1 LLIFGFKSDTNN
13 LKTTPSRKICGS
25 PLAWVALLAL
35 TVRLSPAQPASAPPG
50 ATNQS
55 TKVYLV
61 EIQGQVEISHGK
73 NSVWVAARPNESLQ
87 PSDRLRTGD
96 NSRVALRWSDQSIV
110 PIGASSELEVL
121 PPTGTDDQCGLHLL
135 NGIISFFHRDKPGHI
150 RVITDGA
157 VAGVEGTEFVMMVD
171 NARDTTL
178 SVLDGKVSFGNEQA
192 TLLVTN
198 GQQAVAGPGHQP
210 HRTAGFMA
218 NNLLQWCFY
227 YPAVI
232 DPDDLE
238 LTAAEQNDLSVS
250 LGEYRAGDVLAALA
264 DYPSNRVSLSDHER
278 IYQAAL
284 LLSVG
289 QVDKTESALAH
300 IQNNSGR
307 SEQLSAA
314 LRELIAAVKRQ
325 PNAGLAGARLT
336 SEQMAASYF
345 QQSLAI
351 RETSLE
357 RALALARQAT
367 TNSPNF
373 GFAWERVAEL
383 EFNFG
388 RLTPALSDLEK
399 SLALAPRNAQALA
412 LKGFILS
419 AENRN
424 HEAIDWFDRAI
435 AADGALGNAWLG
447 RGICRIRRGDAR
459 GGRED
464 ILVAA
469 ALEPQRSE
477 LRSYL
482 GKAYAH
488 TYDIPHAERELEL
501 ARGLDANDPTPWLY
515 SALIKQEGSEINDS
529 IRDLEKSQ
537 ALNDNRSVYRSQLL
551 LDEDQAVRS
560 ANLAHVYLDAGMT
573 DQSLREAER
582 AVNYDYA
589 NYSAHLFLASSYNQL
604 LDPGY
609 ANLRYETPSISE
621 YLIANLLAPP
631 SAGIINS
638 VLSEQAYAKLFD
650 QNRLGVISDT
660 TYLSRGAWSE
670 TGSQYGSYD
679 DFSYAFTGSYLYD
692 PGERP
697 NNADENRQLTLDLK
711 MAVTPQDTVSFT
723 YAQGHEDAGDLEQDY
738 FFKSQYDPTIDIQ
751 DDQNPILTFGYRHE
765 WRPGVETLFLG
776 NYSSFNSPESG
787 QTFPQL
793 LLIEYFGEL
802 ANTTPFYDDLTGY
815 IKGESYSGELQ
826 QIWEQGDHTTIVG
839 ARYQWGQIHNN
850 NYQTDASQGGFFND
864 PFVDAQD
871 VYNSF
876 HYVSGYAYH
885 NWQILDSVILE
896 GGVAYEVSHGPQGEG
911 TVPALADAKTSA
923 EVSPKAGIVWTPLNG
938 TTVRGAFTRN
948 LTGFESGQ
956 STRIEPTEVAGF
968 NQDFRDLISSSV
980 AGDTSGARNET
991 YDVAVEQKFD
1001 TGTYLGIT
1009 GEILY
1014 SKADRMIGT
1023 YVDDGSQEFPYSNGL
1038 QENLDYKEY
1047 SLLFSADQLIGKQWT
1062 VGADYKLTESRL
1074 GNVYPYAL
1082 IDNGFQPAF
1091 NGFNP
1096 DQHLDSTLHN
1106 VNLHLNWNH
1115 PSGLF
1120 SSFEAN
1126 WYRQDNSGFSVA
1138 EPGDDFWQFNIYAGY
1153 RFWHRRAEL
1162 SAGILNIANQDYQLE
1177 PLNFYNEMARE
1188 RTLMVRLVLNF

>member
-1 LLIFGFKSDTNN
+1 MNISHRLNK
-13 LKTTPSRKICGS
+13 RCA
-25 PLAWVALLAL
+25 PLAGVALLAL
-35 TVRLSPAQPASAPPG
+35 MAPTAPAQSVPAAVS
-50 ATNQS
+50 S
-55 TKVYLV
+55 TRQVAEVLLV
-61 EIQGQVEISHGK
+61 EIQGKVEISHGK
-73 NSVWVAARPNESLQ
+73 NGVWTLAHANESLH

-121 PPTGTDDQCGLHLL
+121 PPNGTDDQCGLHLL
-135 NGIISFFHRDKPGHI
+135 NGVISFFHRDKPGHI
-150 RVITDGA
+150 RVMTDGA
-157 VAGVEGTEFVMMVD
+157 VAGVEGTEFVMALD
-171 NARDTTL
+171 NSKNTTL
-178 SVLDGKVSFGNEQA
+178 SVVDGQVSFGNDQSTLLLTNGEQA
-192 TLLVTN
+192 V
-198 GQQAVAGPGHQP
+198 VAPGHQP
-210 HRTAGFMA
+210 RRTAGFMA

-227 YPAVI
+227 YPAVL
-232 DPDDLE
+232 DPDELG
-238 LTAAEQNDLSVS
+238 LTAAEQSDLAAS
-250 LGEYRAGDVLAALA
+250 LKDYRAGDLLAALA
-264 DYPSNRVSLSDHER
+264 EYPTNRVSVSDHER
-278 IYQAAL
+278 IYHAAL

-289 QVDKTESALAH
+289 QVEKAETTLAQ
-300 IQNNSGR
+300 IQDRSGR
-307 SEQLSAA
+307 NGKLSAS
-314 LRELIAAVKRQ
+314 LLELIASVKRQ
-325 PNAGLAGARLT
+325 PNPASGAADLS

-357 RALALARQAT
+357 NALALARRAS

-383 EFNFG
+383 EFSFG
-388 RLTPALSDLEK
+388 RWSPALSALER

-424 HEAIDWFDRAI
+424 PEAISWFDRAI

-447 RGICRIRRGDAR
+447 RGICRIRRGDAE
-459 GGRED
+459 GGRQD

-488 TYDIPHAERELEL
+488 SYDLPHAQRELEL
-501 ARGLDANDPTPWLY
+501 AKRLDAADPTPWLY

-573 DQSLREAER
+573 DQSLREAQR

-609 ANLRYETPSISE
+609 ANLRYETPSVSE

-631 SAGIINS
+631 SAGVINQT
-638 VLSEQAYAKLFD
+638 LSEQAYAKLFD
-650 QNRLGVISDT
+650 QNRLGVISAT

-679 DFSYAFTGSYLYD
+679 DFSYAFTGSYLSD

-697 NNADENRQLTLDLK
+697 NNADESRQLSLDLK
-711 MAVTPQDTVSFT
+711 LAVTPKDTISFNYSQT
-723 YAQGHEDAGDLEQDY
+723 REAAGDLQQNY
-738 FFKSQYDPTIDIQ
+738 YFKSQYDPTVYNRENVDP
-751 DDQNPILTFGYRHE
+751 NLSFGYRHE
-765 WRPGVETLFLG
+765 WNPGVQTLFFG
-776 NYSSFNSPESG
+776 SYNSFRSPEG
-787 QTFPQL
+787 DQNYPIL
-793 LLIEYFGEL
+793 LLNENIQMGLISGFIPFEDNLAGSINGE
-802 ANTTPFYDDLTGY
+802 T
-815 IKGESYSGELQ
+815 YSGELQ
-826 QIWEQGDHTTIVG
+826 QIWEEGDHTTIIG
-839 ARYQWGQIHNN
+839 ALYQWGRLHYYDNQNGATAGGIFDDP
-850 NYQTDASQGGFFND
+850 YVDSQDIN
-864 PFVDAQD
+864 
-871 VYNSF
+871 NSF
-876 HYVSGYAYH
+876 HYFSGYGYH
-885 NWQILDSVILE
+885 TWQILDSLMLE
-896 GGVAYEVSHGPQGEG
+896 GGVAYEANHEPASEG
-911 TVPALADAKTSA
+911 QIPALTDAKTSA
-923 EVSPKAGIVWTPLNG
+923 QVSPKAGIVWTPLKG

-948 LTGFESGQ
+948 LTGFEGSQ

-968 NQDFRDLISSSV
+968 NQEFRDLISSSV
-980 AGDTSGARNET
+980 VGETSGARNET
-991 YDVAVEQKFD
+991 YDVALEQKFD

-1014 SKADRMIGT
+1014 SKLNRLQGVYLSDA
-1023 YVDDGSQEFPYSNGL
+1023 SQNFPYSQGL
-1038 QENLDYKEY
+1038 EQNLDYKEY
-1047 SLLFSADQLIGKQWT
+1047 SLIFSADQLVGKQWSL
-1062 VGADYKLTESRL
+1062 GADYKLTQSQL
-1074 GNVYPYAL
+1074 ANIYPQVPTASANL
-1082 IDNGFQPAF
+1082 PIPVTLNGV
-1091 NGFNP
+1091 NP
-1096 DQHLDSTLHN
+1096 WQHLDSTFQEL
-1106 VNLHLNWNH
+1106 NLHVNWNH

-1126 WYRQDNSGFSVA
+1126 WYRQSNSGFSVA
-1138 EPGDDFWQFNIYAGY
+1138 EPGNDFWQFNVYAGY
-1153 RFWHRRAEL
+1153 RFCHRRAEL
-1162 SAGILNIANQDYQLE
+1162 TAGILNLANQDYQLE
-1177 PLNFYNEMARE
+1177 PLNFYNDMARE
-1188 RTLMVRLVLNF
+1188 RTLMIRLVLNF

>member
-1 LLIFGFKSDTNN
+1 M
-13 LKTTPSRKICGS
+13 
-25 PLAWVALLAL
+25 ALLAL
-35 TVRLSPAQPASAPPG
+35 TVRLSPAQPASPPPG
-50 ATNQS
+50 ASNQS

-171 NARDTTL
+171 NAKDTTL

-238 LTAAEQNDLSVS
+238 LTAWEQSDLSVS
-250 LGEYRAGDVLAALA
+250 LGDYRAGDVLAALA
-264 DYPSNRVSLSDHER
+264 DYPTNRVSLSDQER

-289 QVDKTESALAH
+289 QVDKTESALAQ

-325 PNAGLAGARLT
+325 PNAGLAGAGLT

-367 TNSPNF
+367 TNSPKF

-383 EFNFG
+383 EFSFG
-388 RLTPALSDLEK
+388 RLSPALSDLEK

-447 RGICRIRRGDAR
+447 RGICRIRRGDAK

-501 ARGLDANDPTPWLY
+501 ARRLDANDPTPWLY

-537 ALNDNRSVYRSQLL
+537 ALNDNRSVYRSRLL

-582 AVNYDYA
+582 AVNDDYD

-604 LDPGY
+604 VAPGY

-621 YLIANLLAPP
+621 YFIANLLAPP
-631 SAGIINS
+631 SAGVINS
-638 VLSEQAYAKLFD
+638 ALSEQAYAKLFD

-723 YAQGHEDAGDLEQDY
+723 YAQGREDAGDLQQNY
-738 FFKSQYDPTIDIQ
+738 FFKSQYDPNFYLHE
-751 DDQNPILTFGYRHE
+751 DQNPDLLLGYRHE
-765 WRPGVETLFLG
+765 WRPGVDTLFLG
-776 NYSSFNSPESG
+776 SYNSFRSPEGGNNFSG
-787 QTFPQL
+787 L
-793 LLIEYFGEL
+793 LVNE
-802 ANTTPFYDDLTGY
+802 NSGY
-815 IKGESYSGELQ
+815 ISQIVPFEDGFTSFVHGESYSSELQ
-826 QIWEQGDHTTIVG
+826 QIWEQGDHTTVVG
-839 ARYQWGQIHNN
+839 ARYQWGRLHYYDNEQ
-850 NYQTDASQGGFFND
+850 QASIGGIFND
-864 PFVDAQD
+864 PFVGSVDLVD
-871 VYNSF
+871 HY
-876 HYVSGYAYH
+876 HYVSGYGYH
-885 NWQILDSVILE
+885 NWQILDSVMLE
-896 GGVAYEVSHGPQGEG
+896 GGLAYEVIHMPQDEG
-911 TVPALADAKTSA
+911 TLPWLPDEKTSA
-923 EVSPKAGIVWTPLNG
+923 QFSPKAGFVWTPWKG

-948 LTGFESGQ
+948 LTGFAGDQ

-968 NQDFRDLISSSV
+968 NQEFRDLISSSV
-980 AGDTSGARNET
+980 VGDTSGARNET
-991 YDVAVEQKFD
+991 YDLAVEQKFD
-1001 TGTYLGIT
+1001 SGTYLGIT

-1014 SKADRMIGT
+1014 SKLDHLQ
-1023 YVDDGSQEFPYSNGL
+1023 GSYISNVNLENFPYPQGL
-1038 QENLDYKEY
+1038 DQNLDYQEY
-1047 SLLFSADQLIGKQWT
+1047 SVIFSADQLVGSQWT
-1062 VGADYKLTESRL
+1062 LGARYQWTQSHLHNNYTDVPLNADLTQF
-1074 GNVYPYAL
+1074 
-1082 IDNGFQPAF
+1082 D
-1091 NGFNP
+1091 GFNP
-1096 DQHLDSTLHN
+1096 WQSLESTLHQ
-1106 VNLHLNWNH
+1106 VNLHANWNH

-1120 SSFEAN
+1120 SSMEAN

-1162 SAGILNIANQDYQLE
+1162 SAGILNLANQDYHLE

-1188 RTLMVRLVLNF
+1188 RTLLVRLLVNF